1 MKILEHLKAIRKI
14 ISKFGLI
21 IDIVVLLLFLDG
33 CRYHREIEFIDDP
46 LMSYHYYLSQHGI
59 LKLVHGHNQ
68 LFLYDCN
75 LKNSDMIDNFVGT
88 MDYDVTNW
96 SNDTI
101 EVCLSFEK
109 SEWRFYKE
117 KYHEL
122 SSTKATIGKFV
133 IKYNYRLLNPGSSGL
148 SNPDII
154 DSVQTNNNC
163 TSINLFNQGKF
174 IECVDINKLF
184 FSNNSIFFILTS
196 SDNNIT
202 VREIIL
208 TGRQTKKNMLNQIF
222 SKYREVYCK

>member
-21 IDIVVLLLFLDG
+21 TNIVVLLIFLDG

-46 LMSYHYYLSQHGI
+46 LMSYQYYVSQHGI
-59 LKLVHGHNQ
+59 LKNVHGHNQ
-68 LFLYDCN
+68 LFLYDCK
-75 LKNSDMIDNFVGT
+75 LKNTDMIDNFVVT
-88 MDYDVTNW
+88 MPYDITNW

-148 SNPDII
+148 SHPDII

-163 TSINLFNQGKF
+163 TSINLFYQGKF
-174 IECVDINKLF
+174 IESVEINKLY
-184 FSNNSIFFILTS
+184 FSNSSILYSLTS
-196 SDNNIT
+196 GDNNLG
-202 VREIIL
+202 REIIL
-208 TGRQTKKNMLNQIF
+208 AGRLKKHDILEQIF
-222 SKYREVYCK
+222 AKYREVYCK